1 MVDENA
7 LKEENR
13 RIRQLRLGVELAIAV
28 IMQTQLDIDE
38 ALDIVNGVRK
48 LALRL
53 FPGSE
58 DTFDLIYLPRFRR
71 VLRERFGQLH

>member
-1 MVDENA
+1 LVDENA